1 MKMKNILSLI
11 ILTCSVVLSTG
22 ATIGNLNATSTL
34 TDGIGNGWIN
44 ATRFQATNT
53 LVLTQMT
60 ARVVGITGNYKCAI
74 YTDSNSLPAKLLGS
88 TLQITNPAS
97 GQYNFPL
104 ISTVTITNGQYY
116 WLAVWSGTSTA
127 GAYYVSGGSLR
138 WGFYAYG
145 VWPTNFVSTAG
156 SSATYCI
163 YASGNVPITNAPVL
177 VTNAPVLAPSIALTW
192 SNVDFRTN
200 ISTDILGNTN
210 LATTNW
216 YLITNVISAA
226 SNYLVLPRDRPMEFF
241 VVRNKKM
248 VGTNTVYLTYQNLTT
263 INLAWDYSPDS
274 SAIGY
279 KIYYGVQSG
288 VYTNSILAGK
298 VSVLAVGGLTTNINY
313 YFAATAYD
321 SNNVESVFSNEAV
334 GYIPSGGI
342 TATCIKFLK

>member
-11 ILTCSVVLSTG
+11 VLTCSVVLSTG
-22 ATIGNLNATSTL
+22 ATIGNLDTTSTA

-53 LVLTQMT
+53 LVLTQMM

-97 GQYNFPL
+97 GQHGFPL
-104 ISTVTITNGQYY
+104 ISTVTVTNGQYY
-116 WLAVWSGTSTA
+116 WLAVWSGTSAAAT
-127 GAYYVSGGSLR
+127 YYVPGGSLR

-145 VWPTNFVSTAG
+145 VWPTNFVSSAG
-156 SSATYCI
+156 SSVSYCI
-163 YASGNVPITNAPVL
+163 YASGNVAITNTPPA
-177 VTNAPVLAPSIALTW
+177 VLAPSIALIW
-192 SNVDFRTN
+192 ANVDFRTN
-200 ISTDILGNTN
+200 ISTDVLGNTN

-226 SNYLVLPRDRPMEFF
+226 SNYLILPRDKPMEFF
-241 VVRNKKM
+241 AVRNKKM

-263 INLAWDYSPDS
+263 IDLAWDHSPDP
-274 SAIGY
+274 SAAGY

-288 VYTNSILAGK
+288 VYTNSISVGK
-298 VSVLAVGGLTTNINY
+298 VSTFTVPGLTTNINY
-313 YFAATAYD
+313 YFAAKSYN
-321 SNNVESVFSNEAV
+321 SNNDEGPFSNEAV
-334 GYIPSGGI
+334 GYIPSAGI
-342 TATCIKFLK
+342 TATSVKFLK